1 MAEDYGYPAD
11 RYLLLGK
18 ITKAQGLRGE
28 VKIFLHSGQPKN
40 LTDYPELVLVDTS
53 GNVSEP
59 LTILK
64 SRAHG
69 KAAIVHL
76 ATISTRNAAERIEGM
91 GILLDRKHLP
101 AVGDHEFY
109 WHQYQGKLVVDVDG
123 QFIGRV
129 AHLFNNG
136 AQDILVIKAGDEE
149 ILVPVT
155 KSFVVGE
162 TADKLIIKPPPGLVE
177 LNGDSEN

>member
-1 MAEDYGYPAD
+1 
-11 RYLLLGK
+11 LLLGK

-28 VKIFLHSGQPKN
+28 VKIFLHSGQPEN
-40 LTDYPELVLVDTS
+40 LADYPELVLVDTS

-59 LTILK
+59 LAILK
-64 SRAHG
+64 SRAQG

-76 ATISTRNAAERIEGM
+76 TTISTRDAAERIEGM

-123 QFIGRV
+123 QVIGRV

>member
-28 VKIFLHSGQPKN
+28 VKIFLHSGQPEN
-40 LTDYPELVLVDTS
+40 LADYPELVLVDTS

-59 LTILK
+59 LAILK
-64 SRAHG
+64 SRAQG

-76 ATISTRNAAERIEGM
+76 TTISTRDAAERIEGM

-123 QFIGRV
+123 QVIGRV

>member
-1 MAEDYGYPAD
+1 MAEDYGYPAE

-28 VKIFLHSGQPKN
+28 VKIFLHSGQPEN
-40 LTDYPELVLVDTS
+40 LADYPELVLVDTS

-59 LTILK
+59 LAILK
-64 SRAHG
+64 NRAQG

-76 ATISTRNAAERIEGM
+76 ATISTRNAAEKIEGR

-109 WHQYQGKLVVDVDG
+109 WHQYQGKLVVDVDD
-123 QFIGRV
+123 QVIGRV